1 MKPFTT
7 CPWTASADDRQPDR
21 KPPQYLIE
29 YNRMLGNRPKTRF
42 REPVNP
48 AYVNYEQCEINPS
61 LARDRDDH
69 KYKILIMT
77 DETLMSFGRFHTE
90 GEGIEG
96 FSNFNDLKARGP
108 HGIMGVPASVGN
120 NGPPG
125 VALLPKGYWQKNMSM
140 RLKARPKTSA
150 LA

>member
-1 MKPFTT
+1 MASSNDPWNARYRSGNPGLVAQLDWWAALGRPRASMKPFTT

-61 LARDRDDH
+61 LV
-69 KYKILIMT
+69 I
-77 DETLMSFGRFHTE
+77 
-90 GEGIEG
+90 
-96 FSNFNDLKARGP
+96 
-108 HGIMGVPASVGN
+108 
-120 NGPPG
+120 PPCC
-125 VALLPKGYWQKNMSM
+125 VAH
-140 RLKARPKTSA
+140 
-150 LA
+150 